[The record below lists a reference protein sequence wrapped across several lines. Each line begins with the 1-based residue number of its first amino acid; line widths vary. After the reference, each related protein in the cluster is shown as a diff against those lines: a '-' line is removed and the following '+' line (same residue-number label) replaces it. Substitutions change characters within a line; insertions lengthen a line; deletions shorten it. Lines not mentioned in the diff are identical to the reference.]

1 MSKLSNLN
9 YNRNNISVKTDSTVK
24 LIQELSKLGVFKK
37 KTKKRPKSSVAGS
50 IRQDNEMLG
59 YVSSLGGPQMRNIGP
74 LQIQAGMSQNQIE
87 DIQRRNDATFAAL
100 RGEVQ
105 QQRLEDIEAQQGQRF
120 ADISK
125 LSEIINPVLERFRG
139 AQQPGAGQRNDPFTI
154 PDTTEERFTETL
166 NEGGPEA
173 VEERQTGIYAGGD
186 LPEGVAFA
194 QIGDVIPESRI
205 QPDQKI
211 GGAANEEIP
220 NINIRK
226 PGGVGD
232 FYLSKQKMKEIQ
244 DYWGLGPIPETRE
257 VRPLREYLVRV
268 NSAIGSVYS
277 VNVPREELM
286 KNIRKALKE
295 AWEKIDWEPNQ

>member
-9 YNRNNISVKTDSTVK
+9 YNHISVKPDSTVK

-37 KTKKRPKSSVAGS
+37 KSKKRPKSSVADS
-50 IRQDNEMLG
+50 IRQDNEMVG
-59 YVSSLGGPQMRNIGP
+59 YVSSLGGPQLRNIGP
-74 LQIQAGMSQNQIE
+74 LQIQAGMTQNQIE

-120 ADISK
+120 ADITQ
-125 LSEIINPVLERFRG
+125 LGQIINPVLERFRG
-139 AQQPGAGQRNDPFTI
+139 AQEPGAGQRNDPFTQSSKPI
-154 PDTTEERFTETL
+154 LLPDVTEERFTETL

-173 VEERQTGIYAGGD
+173 EEERQTQVYDGGD

-194 QIGDVIPESRI
+194 QVGDTMLEPRI

-211 GGAANEEIP
+211 GGGFN
-220 NINIRK
+220 
-226 PGGVGD
+226 
-232 FYLSKQKMKEIQ
+232 LSKKIMKEIQ

-268 NSAIGSVYS
+268 NDALGSKYP

-286 KNIRKALKE
+286 KNIRKALKQ
-295 AWEKIDWEPNQ
+295 AWEERE

>member
-9 YNRNNISVKTDSTVK
+9 YNHISVKPDSTVK

-37 KTKKRPKSSVAGS
+37 KSKKRPKSSVTDS
-50 IRQDNEMLG
+50 IRQDNEMVG
-59 YVSSLGGPQMRNIGP
+59 YVSSLGGPQLRNVGP
-74 LQIQAGMSQNQIE
+74 LQIQAGMTQNQIE

-120 ADISK
+120 ADITK

-139 AQQPGAGQRNDPFTI
+139 AQEPGAGQRIDPFTI
-154 PDTTEERFTETL
+154 PDTTEERFTQSL

-173 VEERQTGIYAGGD
+173 VEERQTQVYDGGD

-194 QIGDVIPESRI
+194 QIGDTMLEPRI

-211 GGAANEEIP
+211 GGGFN
-220 NINIRK
+220 
-226 PGGVGD
+226 
-232 FYLSKQKMKEIQ
+232 LSKKKMNEIR
-244 DYWGLGPIPETRE
+244 DYWNIGPKPETRE
-257 VRPLREYLVRV
+257 VRPLREYLTMV
-268 NSAIGSVYS
+268 NQTIGTSYNT
-277 VNVPREELM
+277 NVTREELET
-286 KNIRKALKE
+286 NIRKALRE
-295 AWEKIDWEPNQ
+295 AWETRE